1 MLFPPIQANYT
12 KYLYNVDGKSGKEDS
27 RASRAALPR
36 FVDKAL
42 QLLNL
47 NQVVGEVET
56 SVMSKMS
63 CTACKAGAGLLQH
76 YIKTGKTSEDIA
88 KITYQFCTSFKL
100 QTPRVCEGI
109 TELFS
114 VSRDHG
120 GECAVAKVVI
130 GGNRGA
136 HSLEQHNIER
146 GCIGSNFSTKK

>member
-1 MLFPPIQANYT
+1 MQSNYT
-12 KYLYNVDGKSGKEDS
+12 KYWTDVDGKTNKEDM

-76 YIKTGKTSEDIA
+76 YIRNGKTRDDIV

-114 VSRDHG
+114 VSHCHFQSSNNKLIRF
-120 GECAVAKVVI
+120 
-130 GGNRGA
+130 N
-136 HSLEQHNIER
+136 LTNIIVS
-146 GCIGSNFSTKK
+146 G

>member
-1 MLFPPIQANYT
+1 MFTKYEGVKAKNNKFPEVWVTAVFGFQANYT
-12 KYLYNVDGKSGKEDS
+12 KYMYNADGKTTKEDS

-76 YIKTGKTSEDIA
+76 YIKAGKTRDDIV

-109 TELFS
+109 TEMFS
-114 VSRDHG
+114 VSNN
-120 GECAVAKVVI
+120 CA
-130 GGNRGA
+130 
-136 HSLEQHNIER
+136 
-146 GCIGSNFSTKK
+146 FSQD

>member
-1 MLFPPIQANYT
+1 M
-12 KYLYNVDGKSGKEDS
+12 YNVDGKSNKEDS

-76 YIKTGKTSEDIA
+76 YIKTGKTRDDIA

-114 VSRDHG
+114 VSH
-120 GECAVAKVVI
+120 
-130 GGNRGA
+130 
-136 HSLEQHNIER
+136 
-146 GCIGSNFSTKK
+146 F

>member
-1 MLFPPIQANYT
+1 M
-12 KYLYNVDGKSGKEDS
+12 YNVDGKLNKEDS

-76 YIKTGKTSEDIA
+76 YIKNGKNRDDIV

-114 VSRDHG
+114 VSHYYNNYSF
-120 GECAVAKVVI
+120 KKT
-130 GGNRGA
+130 
-136 HSLEQHNIER
+136 L
-146 GCIGSNFSTKK
+146 CILTIISDPF